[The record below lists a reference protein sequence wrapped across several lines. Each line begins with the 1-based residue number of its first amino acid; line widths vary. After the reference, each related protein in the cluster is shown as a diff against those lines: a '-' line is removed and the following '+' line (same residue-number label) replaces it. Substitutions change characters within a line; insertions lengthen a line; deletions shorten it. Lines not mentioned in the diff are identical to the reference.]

1 MRIINVPATFVCIW
15 IRMDCAELEKDAAS
29 RDEIPK
35 IRSEAL
41 SIDSSFPGIEDQ
53 INEFWCKPFLLP

>member
-1 MRIINVPATFVCIW
+1 
-15 IRMDCAELEKDAAS
+15 MDCAELEKDAAS